1 MKHNINLFQADLIP
15 ERPWLTLPRLLI
27 ILLIIVGIL
36 LLLNGYSSLQL
47 RQLNAELQQQTNIRS
62 ELQNKST
69 QLTRQIAGLRADPR
83 LESQVMALDAEIR
96 IRQSLIAEFQRRGQM
111 TRQDYAGL
119 LTDLARID
127 YEGLWLTRIQQRQG
141 QIRLHGLTVDAGYLP
156 TWMQDFNKSPMLSQR
171 QFNMV
176 TLKRDQ
182 QQLLS
187 FELLGTPA
195 NMVRVEMTDQ
205 AAVST
210 SSSHLQEER
219 Q

>member
-1 MKHNINLFQADLIP
+1 MKHNINLFKADIIP

-27 ILLIIVGIL
+27 VLLIIVGTL
-36 LLLNGYSSLQL
+36 LLVKGYLSLQQN
-47 RQLNAELQQQTNIRS
+47 RLNTELQQQMSLRS
-62 ELQNKST
+62 ELQNESA
-69 QLTRQIAGLRADPR
+69 QLTRQVASLRTDPR
-83 LESQVMALDAEIR
+83 LESQVMTLDAEIR

-119 LTDLARID
+119 LTDLAKID
-127 YEGLWLTRIQQRQG
+127 HEGLWLTRIQQRQG
-141 QIRLHGLTVDAGYLP
+141 QIRLHGLTVDASYLP
-156 TWMQDFNKSPMLSQR
+156 AWMQGFNNSSMLSQR

-187 FELLGTPA
+187 FELIGTPA
-195 NMVRVEMTDQ
+195 NMIHVDMTNQDTL
-205 AAVST
+205 ST
-210 SSSHLQEER
+210 SSSPLQEVS

>member
-15 ERPWLTLPRLLI
+15 ERPWLTLPRLLVA
-27 ILLIIVGIL
+27 LLIIVGIL
-36 LLLNGYSSLQL
+36 LLLKGYTSLQL
-47 RQLNAELQQQTNIRS
+47 RQLNAELQQQTSLRS
-62 ELQNKST
+62 ELQSTST
-69 QLTRQIAGLRADPR
+69 QLSRQVANLRADPR

-187 FELLGTPA
+187 FELIGAPA
-195 NMVRVEMTDQ
+195 NRVRVDLSNQ
-205 AAVST
+205 DAASNP
-210 SSSHLQEER
+210 SSHLQEER